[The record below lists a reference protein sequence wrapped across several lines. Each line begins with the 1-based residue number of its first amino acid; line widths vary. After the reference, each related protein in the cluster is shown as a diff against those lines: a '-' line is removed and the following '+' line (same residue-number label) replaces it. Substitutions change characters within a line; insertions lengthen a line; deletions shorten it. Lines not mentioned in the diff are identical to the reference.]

1 MLTFV
6 IHLFVG
12 AVTSGVALV
21 VALLLGYGT
30 LAPLLGAAVLGFV
43 AAFPLSWIIARRLS
57 GNGR

>member
-1 MLTFV
+1 MLVFV

-21 VALLLGYGT
+21 VVLLMGYGT

-57 GNGR
+57 GDGR

>member
-21 VALLLGYGT
+21 VALLMGYGT
-30 LAPLLGAAVLGFV
+30 LAPLLTAALGGF
-43 AAFPLSWIIARRLS
+43 AASFPLSWAIARRLL
-57 GNGR
+57 GDGR

>member
-1 MLTFV
+1 MLVFV

-57 GNGR
+57 GDGR

>member
-21 VALLLGYGT
+21 GTLLLGYST
-30 LAPLLGAAVLGFV
+30 LASLLIAALGGFAV
-43 AAFPLSWIIARRLS
+43 SFSLSWVIARRLS
-57 GNGR
+57 GDGR

>member
-21 VALLLGYGT
+21 VALLMGYGT
-30 LAPLLGAAVLGFV
+30 LAPLLGAALGGFAV
-43 AAFPLSWIIARRLS
+43 SFPLSWVIARRLS
-57 GNGR
+57 GD